1 MALAPRSLRLVDS
14 PAGDAR
20 EPAQLSD
27 AELFERFS
35 PYVASIGLRLLGR
48 NMDVDDLVQE
58 VFFAAF
64 KQREQLR
71 DPAAAKSWLCVV
83 AVRAARRELR
93 RRRVRQF
100 IGLDG
105 PTPPFELQDQS
116 LSADKRALLSRV
128 YEILDHMDVEERLAW
143 TLRYIE
149 GEMLEQVA
157 ERCGCSLATA
167 KRRIAAAHTHLQVE
181 MRDG

>member
-1 MALAPRSLRLVDS
+1 MALAPTPLRLVEPSASDTCDS
-14 PAGDAR
+14 
-20 EPAQLSD
+20 AQLSD
-27 AELFERFS
+27 AELFDRFS
-35 PYVASIGLRLLGR
+35 PYVARIGMRLLGR

-71 DPAAAKSWLCVV
+71 DPAAAKSWLSVV

-100 IGLDG
+100 IGLDS
-105 PTPPFELQDQS
+105 PTPPFELQDQT
-116 LSADKRALLSRV
+116 LSPDKRSLLSRV
-128 YEILDHMDVEERLAW
+128 YEVLDRMDVDDRLAW
-143 TLRYIE
+143 TLRHVE
-149 GEMLEQVA
+149 GEKLEQVA

-167 KRRIAAAHTHLQVE
+167 KRRISAAHVRLQAE
-181 MRDG
+181 LHSG